1 MITVQKSEKPG
12 WTLLKA
18 ISHSYGKSLALL
30 GMLALVITAFTMT
43 APVLTHMIIAF
54 VKKSP

>member
-1 MITVQKSEKPG
+1 MMHVEKSSKPG

-18 ISHSYGKSLALL
+18 ISHSYCKSLGLL
-30 GMLALVITAFTMT
+30 GILALVITAFTMT

-54 VKKSP
+54 VKKVP